1 MKSLEESLAD
11 VQRVDAKAQ
20 SSLDVKKQNLKE
32 ETKKKKELMKSMEE
46 VIGLLLMSSSNVSN
60 VSNISEY

>member
-46 VIGLLLMSSSNVSN
+46 VIGLLLMCQRWLCLF
-60 VSNISEY
+60 SNISEY